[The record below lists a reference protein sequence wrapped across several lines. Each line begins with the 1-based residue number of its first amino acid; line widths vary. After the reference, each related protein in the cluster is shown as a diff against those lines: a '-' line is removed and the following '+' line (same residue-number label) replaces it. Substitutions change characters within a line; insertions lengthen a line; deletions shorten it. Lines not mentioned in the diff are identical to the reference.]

1 MPDDSYATHDVLN
14 QAGDLADYNAFADD
28 AALAGAAAAL
38 GAGDADGRL
47 TACGALIGS
56 RRVQALASAA
66 NCHGPELRTHDRYGN
81 RIDEVEFHPA
91 WHELMGLIR
100 GSEVHSLAW
109 REPRPGAHFD
119 RAVLSYLWNQ
129 GENGVCCPASMTF
142 AATAALR
149 HDPALLGHYQ
159 ERILASAYDPRPLP
173 PAAKPALVVAM
184 AMTEKQG
191 GSDLRQTQSI
201 ARPEGA
207 ARGPGAV
214 YRLTGHKWF
223 FSVPVA
229 DLFLTLACT
238 EKGVSCFLAEG
249 WLAEGGRNHLLL
261 QRLKEKCGNRS
272 NASAEVEFRGL
283 RAVMLGEEGR
293 GIATI
298 LEMAHLTRLE
308 CALSSAAIARQAAAQ
323 AAHHA
328 AHRRAFQRVLVD
340 QPMMQGVLAD
350 LALESEALTWLALR
364 VAAALDA
371 GEAGDEGAR
380 ALSRIGVPVAKYW
393 ACKRAPGLVAEALE
407 CHGGNGFI
415 EDHPLA
421 RLHRESPLNG
431 VWEGAGNVICLD
443 VMRALSREPACRD
456 AVLAELGT
464 VRGADHR
471 LDSMAARLAE
481 ALARPAL
488 PEGEARRWVETMA
501 LALTASALLRHAPTA
516 IAEAYCRARLGGEGG
531 LAYGTLPAGT
541 DTGAIIDRLVA
552 RR

>member
-1 MPDDSYATHDVLN
+1 MPDDSYATHEVLN
-14 QAGDLADYNAFADD
+14 QAGDLAGYNAFADD
-28 AALAGAAAAL
+28 AALAAAAAAL

-47 TACGALIGS
+47 AACGALVGS
-56 RRVQALASAA
+56 RRVQVLASAA
-66 NCHGPELRTHDRYGN
+66 NRHVPELRTHDRYGN
-81 RIDEVEFHPA
+81 RIDEVDFHPA

-109 REPRPGAHFD
+109 RERRPGAHFD

-149 HDPALLGHYQ
+149 HDQALLAQYQ
-159 ERILASAYDPRPLP
+159 ERILATGYDPRPLP
-173 PAAKPALVVAM
+173 PAVKPALVVAM

-191 GSDLRQTQSI
+191 GSDLRQTQSV

-207 ARGPGAV
+207 ASGPGAV

-223 FSVPVA
+223 FSAPVA

-238 EKGVSCFLAEG
+238 EQGVSCFLAEG
-249 WLAEGGRNHLLL
+249 WLADGSRNHLLL

-328 AHRRAFQRVLVD
+328 SHRRAFQRVLVD

-350 LALESEALTWLALR
+350 LALESEGLTWLALR

-371 GEAGDEGAR
+371 GEAGDESAR

-393 ACKRAPGLVAEALE
+393 ACKRAPGVVAEALE

-421 RLHRESPLNG
+421 RLHREAPLNG

-443 VMRALSREPACRD
+443 VMRALGRDPACRD
-456 AVLAELGT
+456 AVLGELAAA
-464 VRGADHR
+464 RGADHR
-471 LDSMAARLAE
+471 LDAMAARLAE
-481 ALARPAL
+481 TLARPAL
-488 PEGEARRWVETMA
+488 AEGEARRWVETMA
-501 LALTASALLRHAPTA
+501 LALTASVLVRHAPTA
-516 IAEAYCRARLGGEGG
+516 VADAYCRARLGGEGG
-531 LAYGTLPAGT
+531 LAYGTLPSGT
-541 DTGAIIDRLVA
+541 DTGAIIARLA
-552 RR
+552 AQS